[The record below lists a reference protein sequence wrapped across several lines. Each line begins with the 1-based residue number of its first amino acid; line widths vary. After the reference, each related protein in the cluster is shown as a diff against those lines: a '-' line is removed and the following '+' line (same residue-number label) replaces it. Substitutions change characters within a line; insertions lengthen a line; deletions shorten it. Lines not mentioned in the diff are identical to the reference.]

1 MPAHSQS
8 AVAEAEVEV
17 APPPPKRKPRASTNS
32 KPKPQP
38 PYAVILHND
47 PINGFEYVIG
57 VLMKIFHYGGG
68 KAFLLTLR
76 AHLSGRS
83 IVWSGPKEVAEFKA
97 EQIHSCGPDPAKK
110 KDGAGPLATSIEP
123 MPG

>member
-1 MPAHSQS
+1 MKTA
-8 AVAEAEVEV
+8 AAEAEVEV
-17 APPPPKRKPRASTNS
+17 LSPSPKPQRKTSTHS

-47 PINGFEYVIG
+47 PINGFVYVVG

-83 IVWSGPKEVAEFKA
+83 VVWSGPREVAEFKA
-97 EQIHSCGPDPAKK
+97 EQIRSCGPDPVKK
-110 KDGAGPLATSIEP
+110 KDGAGPLGTSIEP
-123 MPG
+123 MPE